1 MDGAQG
7 DGGSSPGAVPGIR
20 ALGPG
25 ARAVDYPVLED
36 DARKAILTFFN
47 AADASF
53 GHTLGL
59 RVVDVRQGYARVE
72 LEARPG
78 LKQPAGVL
86 HGGATFGL
94 ADTAV
99 AVALRPLFGIAAV
112 LLTIEMKI
120 NYLEP
125 IFDGTVIA
133 EAYVVRASRRSAYA
147 EVDLWAHDKLAARAT
162 TTYMIREASKRADVR

>member
-1 MDGAQG
+1 MSGK
-7 DGGSSPGAVPGIR
+7 VGIR
-20 ALGPG
+20 ALRPG
-25 ARAVDYPVLED
+25 ARAHEYTALD
-36 DARKAILTFFN
+36 DATRASILAFFE
-47 AADASF
+47 AEGPSF

-59 RVVDVRQGYARVE
+59 KVVDVRQGYAWLE
-72 LEARPG
+72 LQVRPA

-86 HGGATFGL
+86 HGGASFGL

-99 AVALRPLFGIAAV
+99 AVALRPLYGIEAV

-125 IFDGTVIA
+125 IFDGLVIA
-133 EAYVVRASRRSAYA
+133 EAYVMRASRRSAYA

-162 TTYMIREASKRADVR
+162 TTYMIRERR